1 MKRIFVS
8 ALIALT
14 LVGPLSAS
22 ALTREELLEEIAR
35 LTKVVDVIKAQLR
48 AIGIDVDSVDLGIP
62 NTTPTTGS
70 KCISWSRTM
79 SLGMQGSDV
88 QQLQVFLVRQGV
100 LDSEP
105 TGYYG
110 SLTRGAVY
118 KWQLAA
124 DLEATGTVTRDTGD
138 TMNVYCSSG
147 RMPTTTNT
155 NTTTTTT
162 TTTNPRLQVAPVD
175 RFSFTV
181 EPRSGA
187 APHQVSAFFV
197 ISGTTCTAYSLDW
210 GDGTTGISREGGN
223 TSCDSDSINRQL
235 THVYQARGTYNV
247 TFRTIRGALSSAPI
261 VSQTTIT
268 VQ

>member
-1 MKRIFVS
+1 MKRTLVV

-14 LVGPLSAS
+14 LVAPLSAS
-22 ALTREELLEEIAR
+22 ALTREEILEEIAR

-48 AIGIDVDSVDLGIP
+48 AIGIDVDAIDIGVP
-62 NTTPTTGS
+62 NTNTTPS
-70 KCISWSRTM
+70 SCLSWGRTM
-79 SLGMQGSDV
+79 SIGAQGSDV
-88 QQLQVFLVRQGV
+88 TRLQTFLVRQGV

-105 TGYYG
+105 TGYFG

-124 DLEATGTVTRDTGD
+124 GLEGTGTVDKDTAD
-138 TMNVYCSSG
+138 TMNVYCNSG
-147 RMPTTTNT
+147 RTPTNTTQTTTNP
-155 NTTTTTT
+155 T
-162 TTTNPRLQVAPVD
+162 TTTNPRLPVAAVD

-181 EPRSGA
+181 EPRSGV

-210 GDGTTGISREGGN
+210 GDGTTGVSREGGT
-223 TSCDSDSINRQL
+223 TSCEPDSINRQL

-247 TFRTIRGALSSAPI
+247 TFRTIRGALSTAPV
-261 VSQTTIT
+261 VSQTSVT